1 MSDFATARQNMVDC
15 QVRPSD
21 VTDSRVI
28 EAMLVVPREN
38 FVPEDRRALAYLD
51 MDLVVS
57 DPGGPR
63 RSLLKPALLARLL
76 QAAAIGSA
84 DNVLVVGCASG
95 YSVAVAARLAQRVT
109 GTEPEAT
116 LVSRANASL
125 SALGIGS
132 AVVMEAAPVAGY
144 PEQAPYDVMV
154 LEGAT
159 EVSPDHLYA
168 QLAEGGRLV
177 GVMTSGGVP
186 RATLITR
193 SGDDFGS
200 RILFDANAPVL
211 PGLERKPEFAF

>member
-21 VTDSRVI
+21 VTDNRVI

-57 DPGGPR
+57 DPGGQR
-63 RSLLKPALLARLL
+63 RSLLKPALLAKLL
-76 QAAAIGSA
+76 QAAEIGAA
-84 DNVLVVGCASG
+84 DKILVVGCASG

-109 GTEPEAT
+109 GTEPDAA

-125 SALGIGS
+125 SALGIGN
-132 AVVMEAAPVAGY
+132 ATVVEAMPADGHPA
-144 PEQAPYDVMV
+144 QAPYDVIV

-159 EVSPDHLYA
+159 EVLPRELYA
-168 QLAEGGRLV
+168 QLAEDGRLV
-177 GVMTSGGVP
+177 GVIASGGVP